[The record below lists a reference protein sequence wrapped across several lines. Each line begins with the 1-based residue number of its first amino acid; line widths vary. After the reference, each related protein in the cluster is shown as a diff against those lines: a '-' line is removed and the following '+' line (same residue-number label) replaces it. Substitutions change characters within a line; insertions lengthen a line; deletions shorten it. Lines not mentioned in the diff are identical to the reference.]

1 LLNRLDVP
9 HLLLDLVADLLPFFE
24 LVPLTLL
31 LLFFIQSD
39 LLAQLIGVL
48 LDEGLPFSLEFYFN
62 VPFLLLNLYDA
73 LELVSVLLGLFL
85 LPNLLLV
92 LLLLAGV
99 HQFLVNFALG
109 FSETR
114 IKLPYIRPPFAPSLG
129 HSSRFARQLFSLA
142 ADRAQPAY
150 PALSPAFL
158 SSSAIPS
165 PFPLLF
171 VCKSLNC

>member
-1 LLNRLDVP
+1 LLIQQLLSNLDLLHFQLGPVLVRNLQLAQLLQLLLLNRLDVP

-73 LELVSVLLGLFL
+73 LELASVLLGLFL

-99 HQFLVNFALG
+99 HQFLVNFA
-109 FSETR
+109 
-114 IKLPYIRPPFAPSLG
+114 I
-129 HSSRFARQLFSLA
+129 
-142 ADRAQPAY
+142 
-150 PALSPAFL
+150 
-158 SSSAIPS
+158 
-165 PFPLLF
+165 
-171 VCKSLNC
+171 